1 MYNTKLPLLIFSVFF
16 TSISIFTQ
24 AQTTKFTPMPLAM
37 DKALTTIAFG
47 SCNNQKKEQKM
58 WPYIAADK
66 PNLWIWTGDIVY
78 ADTEDMRL
86 KADQYQLQKVNEV
99 YQRFTAQVP
108 VIGTWDD
115 HDYGDNDACKTY
127 PKKKQSKELLL
138 SFLNV
143 DTSRPVYQREGA
155 YQSYSFG
162 PDSQQVKIILLDTR
176 YFRDELDKNPEKG
189 GARYLPNRIG
199 DVLGYQQ
206 WKWLEKELTDS
217 SADVHIIISSIQ
229 LVPEEH
235 DYEKW
240 ANFPSARKKF
250 LKIIEKTNPA
260 CPILISGDRH
270 IAEISMIELES
281 LRSHLYEVTSSGLT
295 HTWSKIKEEPNQYR
309 VGDLIAKLNYGLL
322 HIDWSG
328 KQPKLTAEIKGLEG
342 TLYQQCQ
349 LE

>member
-1 MYNTKLPLLIFSVFF
+1 MYNSRLLILIF
-16 TSISIFTQ
+16 TLLFTGGSILTQ
-24 AQTTKFTPMPLAM
+24 AQTRKFSPMPLSL
-37 DKALTTIAFG
+37 DKSLTTIAFG

-58 WPYIAADK
+58 WPYIAADR
-66 PNLWIWTGDIVY
+66 PDLWIWAGDIVY

-86 KADQYQLQKVNEV
+86 KADQYQIQKVNAA

-127 PKKKQSKELLL
+127 PKKVQSRDLLL
-138 SFLNV
+138 SFLDV
-143 DTSRPVYQREGA
+143 DKSRPVYQRDGA
-155 YQSYSFG
+155 YQSYTFG

-176 YFRDELDKNPEKG
+176 YFRDELEKNPEKG
-189 GARYLPNRIG
+189 GARYIPNRVG
-199 DVLGYQQ
+199 DVLGYKQ
-206 WKWLEKELTDS
+206 WKWLENELTDS
-217 SADVHIIISSIQ
+217 SAGVHVIISSIQ
-229 LVPEEH
+229 LISEEH

-250 LKIIEKTNPA
+250 LKIMEKTNPE

-270 IAEISMIELES
+270 IAEISMIELENTHT
-281 LRSHLYEVTSSGLT
+281 HLYEVTSSGLT
-295 HTWSKIKEEPNQYR
+295 HTWSKMKEEPNHYR

-328 KQPKLTAEIKGLEG
+328 DKPRLTAEIKGIDG
-342 TLYQQCQ
+342 MLYQQCQ